1 MKAATKEPAIE
12 IKGLTKSFG
21 NNLALGGIDLEVEPG
36 KTLAIF
42 GPNGAG
48 KTTLIKILATIMKPS
63 AGEVYIG
70 GLDLRQNAED
80 IRSRIGVVCHQTFLY
95 SNLTAY
101 ENLHFYCRMYD
112 VADFKQRIHQVVSMV
127 AMKARLY
134 DRIGTLSRG
143 MQQRLSIARCLLHKP
158 TIVLLDEPETGL
170 DQQAIPMLW
179 GALKEDG
186 VKKRTVVFTSHS
198 LERGL
203 NVCDQLVILN
213 RGKIVYQQSG
223 RKLNPAGL
231 KQAYRDST
239 GAGDEISE

>member
-134 DRIGTLSRG
+134 LGLKI
-143 MQQRLSIARCLLHKP
+143 
-158 TIVLLDEPETGL
+158 LLDHCLGDPVRNSWNPEITYSSPGL
-170 DQQAIPMLW
+170 
-179 GALKEDG
+179 GY
-186 VKKRTVVFTSHS
+186 TYSS
-198 LERGL
+198 
-203 NVCDQLVILN
+203 
-213 RGKIVYQQSG
+213 
-223 RKLNPAGL
+223 
-231 KQAYRDST
+231 YRLGEVRSR
-239 GAGDEISE
+239 

>member
-21 NNLALGGIDLEVEPG
+21 NNLALGGIDLGVEPG

-48 KTTLIKILATIMKPS
+48 KTTLIKILATIIQPS
-63 AGEVYIG
+63 AGEVCING
-70 GLDLRQNAED
+70 FDLKQNAED

-112 VADFKQRIHQVVSMV
+112 VPDFKQRIHQVVSMV
-127 AMKARLY
+127 AMKPRLY
-134 DRIGTLSRG
+134 DRVGTLSRG

-179 GALKEDG
+179 EALKEDS

-203 NVCDQLVILN
+203 SACDQLVILN

-223 RKLNPAGL
+223 GELNLAGL
-231 KQAYRDST
+231 KQAYTDST